1 MMIRFL
7 ANIFRGLSYI
17 IGVTAPAPGQN
28 ERPFVFWW
36 IGMIALVL
44 AAFAMIFFLLLRL
57 GMP

>member
-28 ERPFVFWW
+28 ERSFVFWW
-36 IGMIALVL
+36 IGMIAVVL
-44 AAFAMIFFLLLRL
+44 AAFARILCLLLRL
-57 GMP
+57 GAP